1 MKFWMIKEKINTP
14 KWNTFLWLLI
24 QKILYWLSNFFFFKL
39 LVLKHIYTTE
49 ISFQM
54 ESTLKLI
61 NNCVRNENSGAFERI
76 LILTLGKLVCFFNT
90 CVRNEDPG
98 AFGKILIPTLCQS
111 VCFYSSCKVLKIKG
125 RNLWNLHF
133 LKCNISE
140 NRNIHMWKYYNT
152 TL

>member
-1 MKFWMIKEKINTP
+1 MKHFFVITNWKN
-14 KWNTFLWLLI
+14 
-24 QKILYWLSNFFFFKL
+24 LYWLSNL
-39 LVLKHIYTTE
+39 LIFLKIITVLKQIYTTE

-61 NNCVRNENSGAFERI
+61 TNCVRNENSGAFERI
-76 LILTLGKLVCFFNT
+76 LIPTLGKSVCFFNT

-98 AFGKILIPTLCQS
+98 AFEKTLIPTSCQS

-140 NRNIHMWKYYNT
+140 NRNIHMLQYYNT

>member
-1 MKFWMIKEKINTP
+1 MKHFFVITNWKN
-14 KWNTFLWLLI
+14 
-24 QKILYWLSNFFFFKL
+24 LYWLSNLLIFFKIIT
-39 LVLKHIYTTE
+39 VLKQIYMTE

-76 LILTLGKLVCFFNT
+76 LIPTLGKSVCFFNT

-98 AFGKILIPTLCQS
+98 AFEKILIPTSCQS

-140 NRNIHMWKYYNT
+140 NRNIQMWQYYNT